1 MVSRKCDYLETL
13 QYLRGLKNLKLI
25 QSDFSVRRTF
35 SEVFARENPV
45 GQKYY
50 LKNHLLIRRHGLRLR
65 FLRKIRHRKWQNKI
79 DQVPDIKNTSLWDDF
94 RWFYKFDFSISK
106 KYFIRLF
113 TARRAVTKT
122 MWKIS
127 LSSENVKFTWK
138 LNVTFGA
145 PAPCNY
151 LLFLK
156 SYLNFSDINFISL
169 SNISR
174 HSTF

>member
-1 MVSRKCDYLETL
+1 M
-13 QYLRGLKNLKLI
+13 
-25 QSDFSVRRTF
+25 
-35 SEVFARENPV
+35 
-45 GQKYY
+45 
-50 LKNHLLIRRHGLRLR
+50 IRRHGLRLR
-65 FLRKIRHRKWQNKI
+65 FLRKIRHRKWQDKI

-122 MWKIS
+122 MWKII

-138 LNVTFGA
+138 LNVTFVA
-145 PAPCNY
+145 PAPYDN

-156 SYLNFSDINFISL
+156 FLITPRLSGVEKLHATTLIFQNWSVSRLFTNIFYNLNFAEE
-169 SNISR
+169 
-174 HSTF
+174 HYW